1 MIHFLLCFY
10 VFHTIHFSDRK
21 YHFSMK
27 MEMEKVHSNHIF
39 LDSGD
44 KLLSSSRSN
53 LEGGDKCVCTDLG
66 SYDCLYLEEVP
77 LYNWRRYVAIT
88 LQSNITPSE
97 VLHHTKANKVC
108 VIYRVLMAYSTTK
121 LVTMT
126 YR

>member
-1 MIHFLLCFY
+1 MFFTPSTLQIGSNIF
-10 VFHTIHFSDRK
+10 
-21 YHFSMK
+21 MN
-27 MEMEKVHSNHIF
+27 MEMEKFHSNHTF
-39 LDSGD
+39 LESED

-88 LQSNITPSE
+88 LQSNITSSE
-97 VLHHTKANKVC
+97 VLHHTKVNKGC
-108 VIYRVLMAYSTTK
+108 VIYCVLMAYSTTK

-126 YR
+126 YRHLKNCRL

>member
-1 MIHFLLCFY
+1 MN
-10 VFHTIHFSDRK
+10 
-21 YHFSMK
+21 
-27 MEMEKVHSNHIF
+27 MEMAKVYSNHIF
-39 LDSGD
+39 LESED
-44 KLLSSSRSN
+44 KLLSSSKSN

-88 LQSNITPSE
+88 LQSYITPYE
-97 VLHHTKANKVC
+97 ALHHTKANKGC

-126 YR
+126 YRYLKNCRL